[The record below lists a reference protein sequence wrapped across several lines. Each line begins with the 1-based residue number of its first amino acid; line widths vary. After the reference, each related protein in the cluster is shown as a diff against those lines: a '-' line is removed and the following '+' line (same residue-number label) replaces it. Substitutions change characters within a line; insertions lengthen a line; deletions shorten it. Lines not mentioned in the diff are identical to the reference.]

1 MSYLCHSN
9 QNKNDLMKIEKNRA
23 VSLIY
28 ELKEG
33 NSEGRVI
40 EALEESRPMTFICG
54 SGRLLPS
61 FESHLLSLEKGD
73 NFNFVLSAR
82 SAYGERREDM
92 IINLSPSIF
101 ESDGKIDENICKVGN
116 EVPMMDTNG
125 NRITGTIIEI
135 SDTYIR
141 MDFNHP
147 MAGVDLCF
155 LGSIMDVREATDDEL
170 YSSANSC
177 SGCSSNSSSECSGS
191 CN

>member
-1 MSYLCHSN
+1 
-9 QNKNDLMKIEKNRA
+9 MKIEKNRA

-73 NFNFVLSAR
+73 NFNFVLDAR